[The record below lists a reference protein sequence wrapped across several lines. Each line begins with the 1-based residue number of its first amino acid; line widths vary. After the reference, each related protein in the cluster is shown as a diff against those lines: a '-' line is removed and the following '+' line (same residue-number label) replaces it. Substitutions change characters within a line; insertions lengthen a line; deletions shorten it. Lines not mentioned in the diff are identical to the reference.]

1 MSFIEN
7 EIIEKQAKT
16 YIDELVDSS
25 NYKNYHSYR
34 HVFDLAKSYIF
45 AGYVSGAKWGR
56 QSKSLSARDRGMI
69 DEIIKALEFLEQ
81 DKMLSYADEIEFL
94 NRIRNW

>member
-1 MSFIEN
+1 MSFIEK

-34 HVFDLAKSYIF
+34 HVVDLAKSYIF
-45 AGYVSGAKWGR
+45 AGYVSGAT
-56 QSKSLSARDRGMI
+56 
-69 DEIIKALEFLEQ
+69 
-81 DKMLSYADEIEFL
+81 
-94 NRIRNW
+94 